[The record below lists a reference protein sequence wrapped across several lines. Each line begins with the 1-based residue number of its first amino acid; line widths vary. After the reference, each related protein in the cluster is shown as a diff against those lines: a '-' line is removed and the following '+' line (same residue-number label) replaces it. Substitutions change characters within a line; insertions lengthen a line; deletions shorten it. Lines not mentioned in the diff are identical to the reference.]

1 MPPVI
6 NATRDTP
13 MKIKALLLLSTFSSM
28 LLGAEPEVAPARLSA
43 ADYCHFTDG
52 RYSPGAIIKQG
63 DSIYRCVAAFDEE
76 LERYFTWVRIVDA
89 AQSGDEISIF
99 WQ

>member
-1 MPPVI
+1 
-6 NATRDTP
+6 
-13 MKIKALLLLSTFSSM
+13 MKIKTLLLLPTLST
-28 LLGAEPEVAPARLSA
+28 LLLA
-43 ADYCHFTDG
+43 ADPNVAADSQDDAGYCQFTDG

-76 LERYFTWVRIVDA
+76 LNRFFAWVRIVDA
-89 AQSGDEISIF
+89 AQSGSEITIY

>member
-1 MPPVI
+1 
-6 NATRDTP
+6 
-13 MKIKALLLLSTFSSM
+13 MKIKVLLMLSTLSNV
-28 LLGAEPEVAPARLSA
+28 LLA
-43 ADYCHFTDG
+43 ADPNEAADSRVNAGFCHFTDG

-63 DSIYRCVAAFDEE
+63 DSMYRCVAAFDED

-89 AQSGDEISIF
+89 AHSGSEITIY